1 LLFFIDFSH
10 HQLMISGQVLNHL
23 NLGDYLHSKVTSL
36 KELQN
41 GAVNGDPELSSLA
54 QLANAMQALT
64 K

>member
-1 LLFFIDFSH
+1 
-10 HQLMISGQVLNHL
+10 MISGQVLNHL